1 MDWIVTT
8 ESELVEKLATTINP
22 FWQSQVTTG
31 EFIGA
36 GGVTVHYAWCVPEN
50 AHTTVVISSGRIESL
65 LKYKE
70 LIYDLWH
77 NGFAVFIPDHRGQGL
92 SGRMTNDPQ
101 HGFVHSFD
109 DYVADLLTFVKDI
122 VRPQVSGPLTLLCH
136 SMGGAIGALTLL
148 KAPEVFSRAVLAS
161 PMFGV
166 KPALPDWL
174 ASSLISAGL
183 TLNRLRKKESG
194 YFFGQTPYVAYPYAI
209 NTLTHSEVR
218 YRLFRELYD
227 EDKRIQLG
235 GVTTEWLR
243 AAQEAMDTIEQQA
256 GELTLPILLFSA
268 DEDKIID
275 NKRQRRVAAKMPNA
289 IVDIV
294 DGGYHELF
302 TESDRLRTPVL
313 QRAMSFLQGDTTGEV
328 KAPA

>member
-1 MDWIVTT
+1 MDWTLTT
-8 ESELVEKLATTINP
+8 EPELVEKLATTINP

-31 EFIGA
+31 EFTGA
-36 GGVTVHYAWCVPEN
+36 GGVTVHYAWCIPEG

-109 DYVADLLTFVKDI
+109 DYVADLLTFVNDI
-122 VRPQVSGPLTLLCH
+122 VRPQASGPLTLMCH

-148 KAPEVFSRAVLAS
+148 KAPDVFSRAVLAS

-209 NTLTHSEVR
+209 NTLTHSEIR

-256 GELTLPILLFSA
+256 GELSMPILLFSA

-289 IVDIV
+289 VVEIV

-302 TESDRLRTPVL
+302 TESDTLRTPVL
-313 QRAMSFLQGDTTGEV
+313 QRAMSFLQGDTTDETQ
-328 KAPA
+328 APV

>member
-1 MDWIVTT
+1 MDWILTT

-22 FWQSQVTTG
+22 FWQTQVTTG
-31 EFIGA
+31 EFTGE

-92 SGRMTNDPQ
+92 SGRMTHDPQ

-109 DYVADLLTFVKDI
+109 DYVTDLLTFVDDI
-122 VRPQVSGPLTLLCH
+122 VRPNSKGPLTLLCH
-136 SMGGAIGALTLL
+136 SMGGAIGTLTLL
-148 KAPEVFSRAVLAS
+148 EAPEVFERAVLAS

-174 ASSLISAGL
+174 ANTLISAGL
-183 TLNRLRKKESG
+183 TLNRLRKKDSG

-243 AAQEAMDTIEQQA
+243 AAQDAMDSIEQQA
-256 GELTLPILLFSA
+256 AHVTLPVLLFSA

-275 NKRQRRVAAKMPNA
+275 NNRQRSVAASMPNA
-289 IVDIV
+289 TVDIV
-294 DGGYHELF
+294 CGGYHELF
-302 TESDRLRTPVL
+302 TESDALRTPVL
-313 QRAMSFLQGDTTGEV
+313 QRAMSFLQGQASDD
-328 KAPA
+328 A